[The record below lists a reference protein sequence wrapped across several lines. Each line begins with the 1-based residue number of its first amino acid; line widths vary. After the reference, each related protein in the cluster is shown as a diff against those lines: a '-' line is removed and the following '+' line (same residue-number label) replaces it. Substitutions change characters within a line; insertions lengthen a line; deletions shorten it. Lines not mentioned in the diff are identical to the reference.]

1 MVMKE
6 YLKRIGD
13 VFNVEARLKEIDDG
27 YEIYFNLK
35 MNRYEVHNKNQKRDT
50 FCLVVPFDSVDARL
64 VSFVRKTRV
73 ERTAKLIEEI
83 EKENEEKQSKDTET
97 KRMILEKFLSGAKK

>member
-1 MVMKE
+1 MKE

-13 VFNVEARLKEIDDG
+13 VFNIEARLKEIDDG

-50 FCLVVPFDSVDARL
+50 FCLVVPFDSIDARL
-64 VSFVRKTRV
+64 INLVRKTRV

-83 EKENEEKQSKDTET
+83 ENENREKETKDAEN